1 MSQNLNEL
9 KEIGISIRIRYDERV
24 VEKRDNNKKSRREE
38 RRKKKKP
45 RPGDSKVIYP

>member
-24 VEKRDNNKKSRREE
+24 VEKRDNNKKRRK
-38 RRKKKKP
+38 KKKKP
-45 RPGDSKVIYP
+45 RPGGFKGDIPIT

>member
-24 VEKRDNNKKSRREE
+24 VEKRDNNKK